1 MGISSKGFTLIE
13 MLIALAVIAV
23 VGISVSQ
30 AVGSVAN
37 QTYTLERRTV
47 AHWVG
52 QNQLHLLRI
61 SRRGVADAIP
71 TGKDSLRVNMGN
83 RDWEVRT
90 SIIATEHPLMRRVE
104 VEVFELEE
112 GKRVG
117 PFAVQVG
124 FLGVR

>member
-1 MGISSKGFTLIE
+1 MHIAERGFTLIE

-30 AVGSVAN
+30 AIGSVAN

-52 QNQLHLLRI
+52 QNQLHRMRI
-61 SRRGVADAIP
+61 SRRGVTDPIP
-71 TGKDSLRVNMGN
+71 TGKDSTRINMGD

-104 VEVFELEE
+104 VEVFELED
-112 GKRVG
+112 GDRVG